1 MITIKKGPRQPV
13 VFETTENIQFNACDW
28 FETDYTHDPTDDDRK
43 KQYYDRIHNKEY
55 NVFAFGVRVCPEN
68 PTVGQSVCVRVRNY
82 FPYFYVLIPKEFT
95 EDQVRDMQ
103 YAFSGYNTEDV
114 ETNQPSDEQ
123 KFFSPFMK
131 SGINQSRV
139 EVVEREIFWKFM
151 NNAKFRFLKL
161 VFKSRAAMMF
171 YYRYLHA
178 PVDLRIRGI
187 QEFKFNMF
195 EADLEPC
202 LRFFHDAEIKPS
214 GWIQLQPGTYRK
226 AISQSKCQINI
237 ETSFENF
244 RPIAI
249 DSIAPF
255 RVASF
260 DIEADSSH
268 GDFPVPRK
276 DCKKLANQLAISWLR
291 DSFTIEKE
299 PPGSAKRGQATLRQA
314 QGYRFFGNRIK
325 QALGLI
331 QSVDDDI
338 DRIWLK
344 TAHTDLYLA
353 TMEAKCQGSQFTT
366 LCQDIYEIC
375 RRPLRKIKADTTMKA
390 AAKRVDDKETELIE
404 QRGFIEF
411 PEYIQICQ
419 QVGKSF
425 KLPNPEDLV
434 DKMITKETLVR
445 FINQKLNAYLG
456 RALGDPVIQ
465 IGTVFWE
472 YGDAD
477 VFHNN
482 IITLKNATGFN
493 VGDRPCEVVSFD
505 YERAADSENAEARL
519 LLEWTNLIERYDPDI
534 IIGYNIHG
542 FDMTYMYDRALEV
555 IARWSRGGVP
565 NREDIRELE
574 KHDKFMRFLTLGRLA
589 PDMIARCDNARGG
602 LTNKKLSSSALGDN
616 FLFYFNTPGRVQIDL
631 LKVCQSSLA
640 KLPSYKLDDVASF
653 FISGDIKAFKSCDL
667 DDKITS
673 GDKSLEQA
681 HKMKVTNL
689 KEIDIGNFV
698 VINMAT
704 TGQQLYDGDKIRVL
718 DVDRD
723 AETLTLE
730 RPVPTNSLKNLPQW
744 GLAKDDVSAK
754 DIFRLQKG
762 SDDDRMTIAKYCIQ
776 DCALLI
782 RLLKKLEVIT
792 NNVGMSNVCLIPFS
806 YIFLRGQGIKIFS
819 LVVKE
824 CSLAGYVLPTLEKV
838 QTDEEE
844 LAENARPSPNSV
856 GGGRGGYDDGDDT
869 SSSGRGDGSEP
880 QLGSEEDGDGDVFK
894 LKSDFNVIKI
904 TDDGYEGAIVLPPK
918 PGIYT
923 EPITV
928 LDFASLYPSEM
939 IASDLS
945 HDRFVED
952 ACWLGDDGRQRLE
965 ELGYEVLDRSYDNLV
980 WVDPRNKGKGKR
992 PEGKTHVRFVHPKT
1006 GEKGLIPKIEMK
1018 LLAARK
1024 AAKKLMEAEEN
1035 PFKKSLYEGLQ
1046 LAYKLVANS
1055 LYGQIGAQTSKIY
1068 KKEIAASTTAGGRAN
1083 ILRGRDFCLKNN
1095 PGCEV
1100 VYGDSIPGTEPVLI
1114 RVSNYYLGSQNPT
1127 TNSTINQVVYYEP
1140 IEKIAYEFFGCLD
1153 YEACGKEHYVPT
1165 QQGANTRIIEVYS
1178 DLGWTPIIYLMRHR
1192 TNKRLLRVK
1201 IRNGSQ
1207 VITTAD
1213 HSLILADSREIRP
1226 TELRVGDRLLTH
1238 DLFNT
1243 TANYEQF
1250 KAQLGHFNPQM
1261 RQHTQVEQTN
1271 ECGGELCNEWDDEVI
1286 AIDDLGETLDYVY
1299 DLETANHHFAAGL
1312 GNIVVHNTDSLFMKL
1327 NLAYEDGTYP
1337 ETDEEQIARSIEI
1350 GKWLQQKMK
1359 DEKVFKKP
1367 HDLEYEKVFKPLI
1380 LASKKRYIGIKYE
1393 EDPKKGKKTSM
1404 GVVTKRRDNA
1414 PILKHTFNGVVD
1426 ILTQEGD
1433 IGKAVQF
1440 VQDVCRDMIDG
1451 RFDLN
1456 MFVISKTLREYY
1468 KDPESIAHKVLAMRM
1483 ADRDPGNKPASNERI
1498 PYVYIKID
1506 EKPGVEY
1513 LQGDRIEH
1521 INYVRENKCK
1531 VDFETYITNQIMK
1544 PVSQILELDIENIPG
1559 YPHIHNPAYFL
1570 DQENHYYNKF
1580 EGDLKKTAK
1589 KVSALRQEL
1598 VQKMVFQPLIDY
1610 CRQKQSGLRTLESW
1624 LAANTTPTSN
1634 PMSATNGS
1642 NSNKQVITNPS
1653 ATKDEK
1659 QRGKNQAIATV
1670 KKYKQNSLEKFLAG
1684 ATTTN

>member
-1 MITIKKGPRQPV
+1 MIAKGPRKPV

-43 KQYYDRIHNKEY
+43 KQYYDRTHNKEY
-55 NVFAFGVRVCPEN
+55 NVFSFGVRVSPEN
-68 PTVGQSVCVRVRNY
+68 PAAGQSICVRVRNY

-95 EDQVRDMQ
+95 DDQVRDMLF
-103 YAFSGYNTEDV
+103 AFNAYNTEDV

-161 VFKSRAAMMF
+161 VFRSRAALMF
-171 YYRYLHA
+171 YYRYLLN
-178 PVDLRIRGI
+178 PVDLRIKGVR
-187 QEFKFNMF
+187 EFKFNIF

-214 GWIQLQPGTYRK
+214 GWIQILPGTYRK
-226 AISQSKCQINI
+226 ALAQSKCQINI

-276 DCKKLANQLAISWLR
+276 DCKKLANQLAICWLR

-299 PPGSAKRGQATLRQA
+299 PTGSAKRGQATLRQA
-314 QGYRFFGNRIK
+314 QGPKFFATRIK

-331 QSVDDDI
+331 QAVDDDI

-344 TAHTDLYLA
+344 TAHTDYYLA
-353 TMEAKCQGSQFTT
+353 TMEAKCSNSQFTT
-366 LCQDIYEIC
+366 LCKDIYEIC
-375 RRPLRKIKADTTMKA
+375 HRPLKKVKADTTMKA
-390 AAKRVDDKETELIE
+390 AANRVDDKEADLIE

-411 PEYIQICQ
+411 PEYLQICLH
-419 QVGKSF
+419 VGKSF

-445 FINQKLNAYLG
+445 FINQKLNAYIG

-472 YGDAD
+472 YGDPD

-482 IITLKNATGFN
+482 IITLKNASGFD
-493 VGDRPCEVVSFD
+493 VGDQPCEVVSFD
-505 YERAADSENAEARL
+505 YERAADSENAEAKL
-519 LLEWTNLIERYDPDI
+519 LLEWTALIERYDPDI

-574 KHDKFMRFLTLGRLA
+574 KHEKFMRFLTLGRLA

-667 DDKITS
+667 DQPTS
-673 GDKSLEQA
+673 DGTMQLA

-689 KEIDIGNFV
+689 KEIDVGNYV

-718 DVDRD
+718 DVDREAD
-723 AETLTLE
+723 ILTLE

-754 DIFRLQKG
+754 DIFRMQKG
-762 SDDDRMTIAKYCIQ
+762 DDDDRMTIAKYCIQ

-824 CSLAGYVLPTLEKV
+824 CSIAGYVLPTLEKV

-844 LAENARPSPNSV
+844 LAENARPSPNSGM
-856 GGGRGGYDDGDDT
+856 GGSRGGDDDMDAV
-869 SSSGRGDGSEP
+869 SGGHGEGSGP
-880 QLGSEEDGDGDVFK
+880 QLGSGDDGDGDVFK

-1100 VYGDSIPGTEPVLI
+1100 VYGD
-1114 RVSNYYLGSQNPT
+1114 
-1127 TNSTINQVVYYEP
+1127 
-1140 IEKIAYEFFGCLD
+1140 
-1153 YEACGKEHYVPT
+1153 
-1165 QQGANTRIIEVYS
+1165 
-1178 DLGWTPIIYLMRHR
+1178 
-1192 TNKRLLRVK
+1192 
-1201 IRNGSQ
+1201 
-1207 VITTAD
+1207 
-1213 HSLILADSREIRP
+1213 
-1226 TELRVGDRLLTH
+1226 
-1238 DLFNT
+1238 
-1243 TANYEQF
+1243 
-1250 KAQLGHFNPQM
+1250 
-1261 RQHTQVEQTN
+1261 
-1271 ECGGELCNEWDDEVI
+1271 
-1286 AIDDLGETLDYVY
+1286 
-1299 DLETANHHFAAGL
+1299 
-1312 GNIVVHNTDSLFMKL
+1312 TDSLFMKL
-1327 NLAYEDGTYP
+1327 NLAYEDGSYP

-1350 GKWLQQKMK
+1350 GKRLQQQMK

-1433 IGKAVQF
+1433 IGKAVRF
-1440 VQDVCRDMIDG
+1440 VQEVCREMIDG
-1451 RFDLN
+1451 KFDLN

-1521 INYVRENKCK
+1521 INYVREQKCR

-1570 DQENHYYNKF
+1570 NQENHYYNKF
-1580 EGDLKKTAK
+1580 DGDLKKTAK

-1610 CRQKQSGLRTLESW
+1610 CRQKQSGMRTLESW
-1624 LAANTTPTSN
+1624 LAANTSPINTSSAASSAASNTTNTNTSN
-1634 PMSATNGS
+1634 TDLWNTNNIVNTGPS
-1642 NSNKQVITNPS
+1642 TNPS
-1653 ATKDEK
+1653 TTKDEK
-1659 QRGKNQAIATV
+1659 QRSKNQVGATV
-1670 KKYKQNSLEKFLAG
+1670 KKYKQNTLEKFLAG
-1684 ATTTN
+1684 AN

>member
-1 MITIKKGPRQPV
+1 V
-13 VFETTENIQFNACDW
+13 E
-28 FETDYTHDPTDDDRK
+28 
-43 KQYYDRIHNKEY
+43 
-55 NVFAFGVRVCPEN
+55 
-68 PTVGQSVCVRVRNY
+68 GQSGSKTTVEGQSICVRVRNY
-82 FPYFYVLIPKEFT
+82 FPYFYVLIPNEFT
-95 EDQVRDMQ
+95 EDQIRDMLF
-103 YAFSGYNTEDV
+103 AFNAYNTEDV
-114 ETNQPSDEQ
+114 EGNQPTDEQ

-161 VFKSRAAMMF
+161 VFRSRAAMMF
-171 YYRYLHA
+171 YYRYLLN
-178 PVDLRIRGI
+178 PVDLRIKGI
-187 QEFKFNMF
+187 REFKYNMF

-226 AISQSKCQINI
+226 ATAQSKCQINI

-276 DCKKLANQLAISWLR
+276 DCKKLANQLAICWLR
-291 DSFTIEKE
+291 DTFTIEKE
-299 PPGSAKRGQATLRQA
+299 PIGSAKRGQATLRLAQA
-314 QGYRFFGNRIK
+314 AKFFATRIK

-331 QSVDDDI
+331 QQVDDDI

-344 TAHTDLYLA
+344 TAHTNYYLA
-353 TMEAKCQGSQFTT
+353 TMEAKCNSSQFTT

-375 RRPLRKIKADTTMKA
+375 RRPLKKVKADTTMKA
-390 AAKRVDDKETELIE
+390 AAKRVDDKEADLIE

-411 PEYIQICQ
+411 HEYLQICL

-482 IITLKNATGFN
+482 IITLKNATEFN
-493 VGDRPCEVVSFD
+493 VGDRPCEVISFD
-505 YERAADSENAEARL
+505 YDREADSENAEAKL
-519 LLEWTNLIERYDPDI
+519 LLEWTALIEKYDPDI

-555 IARWSRGGVP
+555 IARWARGGIP

-574 KHDKFMRFLTLGRLA
+574 KHEKFMRFLTLGRLA

-631 LKVCQSSLA
+631 LKVSQSSLA

-653 FISGDIKAFKSCDL
+653 FISGDIKAFKSCERDSPSTEGNTT
-667 DDKITS
+667 IQQ
-673 GDKSLEQA
+673 QA
-681 HKMKVTNL
+681 YKMKVTNL
-689 KEIDIGNFV
+689 KEIDVGNYV

-718 DVDRD
+718 EVDRD

-762 SDDDRMTIAKYCIQ
+762 GDDDRMTIAKYCIQ

-844 LAENARPSPNSV
+844 LAENARPSPNSGMV
-856 GGGRGGYDDGDDT
+856 GSHGGDDDD
-869 SSSGRGDGSEP
+869 SHEPSAP
-880 QLGSEEDGDGDVFK
+880 QLGSGDDGDGDVFK

-952 ACWLGDDGRQRLE
+952 MCWLGDDGRQRLE

-1100 VYGDSIPGTEPVLI
+1100 VYGDSIPGTEKVLI
-1114 RVSNYYLGSQNPT
+1114 RVTNHRLGHPTANP
-1127 TNSTINQVVYYEP
+1127 STIAQFLGTDNPPTYQAIYFEP

-1153 YEACGKEHYVPT
+1153 YEACGKEHYVPA
-1165 QQGANTRIIEVYS
+1165 QHGANTRTIEVYS

-1192 TNKRLLRVK
+1192 TNKHLLRVK

-1213 HSLILADSREIRP
+1213 HSLILADGREIRP
-1226 TELRVGDRLLTH
+1226 TEIRLGDRLLTH
-1238 DLFNT
+1238 DLFAT
-1243 TANYEQF
+1243 PANYNQF
-1250 KAQLGHFNPQM
+1250 KAQLGQFNPQTSTTSLTTL
-1261 RQHTQVEQTN
+1261 TQQEPEN
-1271 ECGGELCNEWDDEVI
+1271 GLGDEVI
-1286 AIDDLGETLDYVY
+1286 TIDDLGETLDYVY

-1327 NLAYEDGTYP
+1327 NLVYEDGRYP
-1337 ETDEEQIARSIEI
+1337 QTDEEKIARSIEI
-1350 GKWLQQKMK
+1350 GKRLQQQMK

-1426 ILTQEGD
+1426 ILTQEGN

-1440 VQDVCRDMIDG
+1440 VKEVCQDMIDG

-1521 INYVRENKCK
+1521 INYVREQKCK

-1570 DQENHYYNKF
+1570 NQENHYYNKF

-1610 CRQKQSGLRTLESW
+1610 CRQKQSGMRTLENW
-1624 LAANTTPTSN
+1624 LAANITSN
-1634 PMSATNGS
+1634 TATTDIQYQNLGI
-1642 NSNKQVITNPS
+1642 KETTGNPS
-1653 ATKDEK
+1653 ITKDDK
-1659 QRGKNQAIATV
+1659 SQGKVNNVNVDATV
-1670 KKYKQNSLEKFLAG
+1670 KKYKQNSLEKFLVSAI
-1684 ATTTN
+1684 NN

>member
-1 MITIKKGPRQPV
+1 MTSLAQKGPRQPV
-13 VFETTENIQFNACDW
+13 VFETTENIQFNSCDW
-28 FETDYTHDPTDDDRK
+28 FETDYSHDPLDDDRK
-43 KQYYDRIHNKEY
+43 KQYYDRAHNKEY
-55 NVFAFGVRVCPEN
+55 TVFAFGVRVSPEN
-68 PTVGQSVCVRVRNY
+68 PAVGQSICVRVRNY

-95 EDQVRDMQ
+95 EDQVRDML
-103 YAFSGYNTEDV
+103 YAFNAYNTEDV

-139 EVVEREIFWKFM
+139 EIVEREIFWKFM

-171 YYRYLHA
+171 YYRYLLN

-187 QEFKFNMF
+187 REFKFNMF

-214 GWIQLQPGTYRK
+214 GWIECRPGTYRK
-226 AISQSKCQINI
+226 AVAQSKCQINI

-244 RPIAI
+244 RPVAI

-276 DCKKLANQLAISWLR
+276 DCKKLANQLAICWLR

-314 QGYRFFGNRIK
+314 QGPKFFATRIK

-331 QSVDDDI
+331 QSVDDEV

-344 TAHTDLYLA
+344 SAHTDLYLS
-353 TMEAKCQGSQFTT
+353 TMEAKCSSSQFAT

-375 RRPLRKIKADTTMKA
+375 RRPLKKVKADTTMKA
-390 AAKRVDDKETELIE
+390 AAKRVDDKESELIDR
-404 QRGFIEF
+404 QGFIEF
-411 PEYIQICQ
+411 ADYIKICQ
-419 QVGKSF
+419 QVGRSF
-425 KLPNPEDLV
+425 KLDNPEDLV

-445 FINQKLNAYLG
+445 FINQKLNTYLG

-472 YGDAD
+472 YGDPD

-482 IITLKNATGFN
+482 IITLKKASPFD

-505 YERAADSENAEARL
+505 YERAADSENAEAQL
-519 LLEWTNLIERYDPDI
+519 LLEWTALIERYDPDI

-574 KHDKFMRFLTLGRLA
+574 KHEKFMRFLSLGRLA
-589 PDMIARCDNARGG
+589 PDMIARCDNAKGG

-653 FISGDIKAFKSCDL
+653 FISGDIKAFKQSDR
-667 DDKITS
+667 DQTTP
-673 GDKSLEQA
+673 GATATEA

-689 KEIDIGNFV
+689 KEIDVGNYV

-704 TGQQLYDGDKIRVL
+704 TGQQLYDGEKIRVL
-718 DVDRD
+718 DVDRE
-723 AETLTLE
+723 AETLVLE

-762 SDDDRMTIAKYCIQ
+762 SDDDRMTVARYCIQ

-838 QTDEEE
+838 ETDETDLGEG
-844 LAENARPSPNSV
+844 ARPNPNSSAA
-856 GGGRGGYDDGDDT
+856 GGRADDGD
-869 SSSGRGDGSEP
+869 SPESDGTREGGGAP
-880 QLGSEEDGDGDVFK
+880 LGSGQDDDGDVFK

-904 TDDGYEGAIVLPPK
+904 TDEGYEGAIVLPPK

-952 ACWLGDDGRQRLE
+952 ECWLGDAGKQRLE

-992 PEGKTHVRFVHPKT
+992 PEGKTHVRFVHPKS

-1100 VYGDSIPGTEPVLI
+1100 VYGDSIPGTELVLI
-1114 RVSNYYLGSQNPT
+1114 RTTTKDKLGQQT
-1127 TNSTINQVVYYEP
+1127 TQRIYYEP
-1140 IEKIAYEFFGCLD
+1140 IEKVAYEFFGCLD

-1165 QQGANTRIIEVYS
+1165 PNANLAGIEVYS
-1178 DLGWTPIIYLMRHR
+1178 DKGWTPVIYLMRHR
-1192 TNKRLLRVK
+1192 TNKHLLR
-1201 IRNGSQ
+1201 ITLRNGSC
-1207 VITTAD
+1207 VSTTTD
-1213 HSLILADSREIRP
+1213 HSLILETGEEIRP
-1226 TELRVGDRLLTH
+1226 TELKIGDRLLTH
-1238 DLFNT
+1238 NLWTSSSELPNDVIERLQNSSS
-1243 TANYEQF
+1243 AEYI
-1250 KAQLGHFNPQM
+1250 
-1261 RQHTQVEQTN
+1261 TQAGLLAH
-1271 ECGGELCNEWDDEVI
+1271 GGNQVI
-1286 AIDDLGETLDYVY
+1286 SIEDLGETLDYVY

-1327 NLAYEDGTYP
+1327 NLAYEDGSYP
-1337 ETDEEQIARSIEI
+1337 QTDEEQIARSIEI

-1433 IGKAVQF
+1433 IGKAVRF
-1440 VQDVCRDMIDG
+1440 VQDVCREMIDG
-1451 RFDLN
+1451 KFDLN

-1521 INYVRENKCK
+1521 INYVREQHLK

-1559 YPHIHNPAYFL
+1559 YPHRNNPAYFL
-1570 DQENHYYNKF
+1570 NQENHYYNKF

-1589 KVSALRQEL
+1589 KVSGLRQEL

-1610 CRQKQSGLRTLESW
+1610 CRQKASGVRTLESW
-1624 LAANTTPTSN
+1624 LAANST
-1634 PMSATNGS
+1634 SATLPVVAAAAS
-1642 NSNKQVITNPS
+1642 SSSDQPKP
-1653 ATKDEK
+1653 EK
-1659 QRGKNQAIATV
+1659 KSQREKPKIEASV
-1670 KKYKQNSLEKFLAG
+1670 RKYKANTLDAFLKSA
-1684 ATTTN
+1684 

>member
-1 MITIKKGPRQPV
+1 MTLKGPRLPV
-13 VFETTENIQFNACDW
+13 AFETTENIQFNSCDW
-28 FETDYTHDPTDDDRK
+28 FETDYSHDFMDDDRK
-43 KQYYDRIHNKEY
+43 KQYYDRQHNKEY
-55 NVFAFGVRVCPEN
+55 TVFSFGVRIDPANQAAGQSVCEN
-68 PTVGQSVCVRVRNY
+68 TVRGQSVCVRVRNY
-82 FPYFYVLIPKEFT
+82 FPYFYVLIPKEFD
-95 EDQVRDMQ
+95 EGQVRDML
-103 YAFSGYNTEDV
+103 YAFSAYNTEDV

-123 KFFSPFMK
+123 KFYSPYMK

-161 VFKSRAAMMF
+161 VFRSRAAMMF
-171 YYRYLHA
+171 YYRYLLS
-178 PVDLRIRGI
+178 PVDLRVKGTG
-187 QEFKFNMF
+187 EFKYNMF

-214 GWIQLQPGTYRK
+214 GWVELKPGTYRK
-226 AISQSKCQINI
+226 AVGQSKCQINI

-244 RPIAI
+244 RPVAI

-276 DCKKLANQLAISWLR
+276 DCKKLSNQLAICWLR
-291 DSFTIEKE
+291 DSFIIEKE
-299 PPGSAKRGQATLRQA
+299 PVGSAKRGQATLRQA
-314 QGYRFFGNRIK
+314 QGAKFFELRIK
-325 QALGLI
+325 QALGII
-331 QSVDDDI
+331 QTVDDEI
-338 DRIWLK
+338 DKIYLK
-344 TAHTDLYLA
+344 TAHTELYLSS
-353 TMEAKCQGSQFTT
+353 MEAKCNNANFKT
-366 LCQDIYEIC
+366 LCQDIHEIC
-375 RRPLRKIKADTTMKA
+375 RRPLRKVKADTRMKA
-390 AAKRVDDKETELIE
+390 AAKQVENKESEYID
-404 QRGFIEF
+404 RAGFIEF
-411 PEYIQICQ
+411 PAYIQICL

-425 KLPNPEDLV
+425 KLDNPEDLV
-434 DKMITKETLVR
+434 DKMYTKETIVR

-472 YGDAD
+472 YGDQD
-477 VFHNN
+477 IFHNN
-482 IITLKNATGFN
+482 IITLKNASPFD
-493 VGDRPCEVVSFD
+493 VGDRACEVISFD
-505 YERAADSENAEARL
+505 YHRQAESENAEALL
-519 LLEWTNLIERYDPDI
+519 LLEWTKLIERYDPDI

-555 IARWSRGGVP
+555 IAKWSRGGVP
-565 NREDIRELE
+565 TREDIRDLE
-574 KHDKFMRFLTLGRLA
+574 KHEKFMRFLALGRLA
-589 PDMIARCDNARGG
+589 PDTVARCDNAKGG

-653 FISGDIKAFKSCDL
+653 FISGDIKAFKSCERDG
-667 DDKITS
+667 KAGAS
-673 GDKSLEQA
+673 AEQA

-689 KEIDIGNFV
+689 KEIDIGNYV

-723 AETLTLE
+723 AETITLE

-754 DIFRLQKG
+754 DIFRMQKG
-762 SDDDRMTIAKYCIQ
+762 TDDDRMTIAKYCIQ

-838 QTDEEE
+838 ETDEEDLGE
-844 LAENARPSPNSV
+844 HARPNPNT
-856 GGGRGGYDDGDDT
+856 GAGGRGGDEDGDDT
-869 SSSGRGDGSEP
+869 GSSGREGGGGAPIGSGDDDE
-880 QLGSEEDGDGDVFK
+880 GDVFK

-904 TDDGYEGAIVLPPK
+904 TDEGYEGAIVLPPK

-923 EPITV
+923 DPITV

-945 HDRFVED
+945 HDRFIED
-952 ACWLGDDGRQRLE
+952 ACWLGDDGKRRLE

-992 PEGKTHVRFVHPKT
+992 PEGKTHVRFVHPKS

-1100 VYGDSIPGTEPVLI
+1100 VYGD
-1114 RVSNYYLGSQNPT
+1114 
-1127 TNSTINQVVYYEP
+1127 
-1140 IEKIAYEFFGCLD
+1140 
-1153 YEACGKEHYVPT
+1153 
-1165 QQGANTRIIEVYS
+1165 
-1178 DLGWTPIIYLMRHR
+1178 
-1192 TNKRLLRVK
+1192 
-1201 IRNGSQ
+1201 
-1207 VITTAD
+1207 
-1213 HSLILADSREIRP
+1213 
-1226 TELRVGDRLLTH
+1226 
-1238 DLFNT
+1238 
-1243 TANYEQF
+1243 
-1250 KAQLGHFNPQM
+1250 
-1261 RQHTQVEQTN
+1261 
-1271 ECGGELCNEWDDEVI
+1271 
-1286 AIDDLGETLDYVY
+1286 
-1299 DLETANHHFAAGL
+1299 
-1312 GNIVVHNTDSLFMKL
+1312 TDSLFMKL

-1433 IGKAVQF
+1433 TAKAVRF
-1440 VQDVCRDMIDG
+1440 VQETGRDMIDG
-1451 RFDLN
+1451 KFDLN

-1521 INYVRENKCK
+1521 INYVREHRCK
-1531 VDFETYITNQIMK
+1531 VDFEVILRNQIMK
-1544 PVSQILELDIENIPG
+1544 PVGQILELDLENIPG
-1559 YPHIHNPAYFL
+1559 YPYKNDPAHYINL
-1570 DQENHYYNKF
+1570 ENHYYNKF

-1598 VQKMVFQPLIDY
+1598 VHKLVFLPLIDY
-1610 CRQKQSGLRTLESW
+1610 CQQKHSGVRSLESW
-1624 LAANTTPTSN
+1624 LSTVPFSEKAVPRDW
-1634 PMSATNGS
+1634 ATN
-1642 NSNKQVITNPS
+1642 NSPVSTVPFSEKAVPRDWTIISSPVSTVPCPGVSVVTGTDKS
-1653 ATKDEK
+1653 AAESIDNTPVPKK
-1659 QRGKNQAIATV
+1659 SQRGKAPVEASV
-1670 KKYKQNSLEKFLAG
+1670 KKYRQNTLDSFLV
-1684 ATTTN
+1684 

>member
-1 MITIKKGPRQPV
+1 MTLKGPRLPV
-13 VFETTENIQFNACDW
+13 AFETTENIQFNSCDW
-28 FETDYTHDPTDDDRK
+28 FETDYSHDCMDDDRK
-43 KQYYDRIHNKEY
+43 KQYYDRQHNKEY
-55 NVFAFGVRVCPEN
+55 TVFSFGVRIDPEN
-68 PTVGQSVCVRVRNY
+68 KVAGQSVCENTVRGQSVCVRVRNY
-82 FPYFYVLIPKEFT
+82 FPYFYVLIPKEFD
-95 EDQVRDMQ
+95 EGQVRDML
-103 YAFSGYNTEDV
+103 YAFSAYNTEDV

-123 KFFSPFMK
+123 KFYSPYMK

-161 VFKSRAAMMF
+161 VFRSRAAMMF
-171 YYRYLHA
+171 YYRYLLS
-178 PVDLRIRGI
+178 PVDLRVKGI
-187 QEFKFNMF
+187 GEFKYNMF

-214 GWIQLQPGTYRK
+214 GWVELKPGTYRK
-226 AISQSKCQINI
+226 AVGQSKCQINI

-244 RPIAI
+244 RPVAI

-276 DCKKLANQLAISWLR
+276 DCKKLSNQLAICWLR
-291 DSFTIEKE
+291 DSFIIEKE
-299 PPGSAKRGQATLRQA
+299 PVGSAKRGQATLRQA
-314 QGYRFFGNRIK
+314 QGAKFFELRIK
-325 QALGLI
+325 QALGII
-331 QSVDDDI
+331 QTVDDEI
-338 DRIWLK
+338 DKIYLK
-344 TAHTDLYLA
+344 TTHTELYLSS
-353 TMEAKCQGSQFTT
+353 MEAKCNNANFKT
-366 LCQDIYEIC
+366 LCKDIHEIC
-375 RRPLRKIKADTTMKA
+375 SRPLKKVKADTRMKA
-390 AAKRVDDKETELIE
+390 AAKQVENKESEYID
-404 QRGFIEF
+404 RAGFIEF
-411 PEYIQICQ
+411 PAYIQICL

-425 KLPNPEDLV
+425 KLDNPEDLV
-434 DKMITKETLVR
+434 DKMYTKETIVR

-472 YGDAD
+472 YGDQD

-482 IITLKNATGFN
+482 IITLKNASPFD
-493 VGDRPCEVVSFD
+493 VGDRACEVISFD
-505 YERAADSENAEARL
+505 YHRQAESENAEALL
-519 LLEWTNLIERYDPDI
+519 LLEWTKLIERYDPDI

-555 IARWSRGGVP
+555 IAKWSRGGVP
-565 NREDIRELE
+565 TREDIRDLE
-574 KHDKFMRFLTLGRLA
+574 KHEKFMRFLALGRLA
-589 PDMIARCDNARGG
+589 PDTVARCDNAKGG

-667 DDKITS
+667 DY
-673 GDKSLEQA
+673 KSAPGASPTDA

-689 KEIDIGNFV
+689 KEIDIGNYV

-718 DVDRD
+718 DVDRES
-723 AETLTLE
+723 ETITLE

-754 DIFRLQKG
+754 DIFRMQKG
-762 SDDDRMTIAKYCIQ
+762 TDDDRMTIAKYCIQ

-838 QTDEEE
+838 ETDEEDLGE
-844 LAENARPSPNSV
+844 HARPNPNSSV
-856 GGGRGGYDDGDDT
+856 IGGRSDDGDSPARDDGYSPARDDDSHET
-869 SSSGRGDGSEP
+869 DGSREGGGGP
-880 QLGSEEDGDGDVFK
+880 QLGSGQDDDGDVFK

-904 TDDGYEGAIVLPPK
+904 TDEGYEGAIVLPPK

-923 EPITV
+923 DPITV

-945 HDRFVED
+945 HDRFIED
-952 ACWLGDDGRQRLE
+952 ACWLGDDGKRRLE

-992 PEGKTHVRFVHPKT
+992 PEGKTHVRFVHPKS

-1100 VYGDSIPGTEPVLI
+1100 VYGDSIPGDELVII
-1114 RVSNYYLGSQNPT
+1114 RVTT
-1127 TNSTINQVVYYEP
+1127 TNSDGLGHQTIYYEP
-1140 IEKIAYEFFGCLD
+1140 IERIAYEFFGCLD
-1153 YEACGKEHYVPT
+1153 YEACGKEHYIPSPT
-1165 QQGANTRIIEVYS
+1165 LTNIKGIEVYS
-1178 DLGWTPIIYLMRHR
+1178 DLGWTPVVYLMRHR
-1192 TNKRLLRVK
+1192 TNKRLLSVHTK
-1201 IRNGSQ
+1201 NGSR
-1207 VITTAD
+1207 ITVTAD
-1213 HSLILADSREIRP
+1213 HSLILADGREIRP
-1226 TELRVGDRLLTH
+1226 TDIRIGDRLLTH
-1238 DLFNT
+1238 DFFSVNGTRAIHL
-1243 TANYEQF
+1243 ERIPV
-1250 KAQLGHFNPQM
+1250 FNPDM
-1261 RQHTQVEQTN
+1261 KDSD
-1271 ECGGELCNEWDDEVI
+1271 GGNEVI
-1286 AIDDLGETLDYVY
+1286 AIQDFGETLDYVY

-1350 GKWLQQKMK
+1350 GKRLQQQMK

-1433 IGKAVQF
+1433 TAKAVRF
-1440 VQDVCRDMIDG
+1440 VQETGRDMIDG
-1451 RFDLN
+1451 KFDLN

-1521 INYVRENKCK
+1521 INYVREHRCK
-1531 VDFETYITNQIMK
+1531 VDFEVILRNQIMK
-1544 PVSQILELDIENIPG
+1544 PVSQILELDLENIPG
-1559 YPHIHNPAYFL
+1559 YPYKNDPAHYINL
-1570 DQENHYYNKF
+1570 ENHYYNKF

-1598 VQKMVFQPLIDY
+1598 VHKLVFQPLIDY
-1610 CRQKQSGLRTLESW
+1610 CQQKHNGVRSLESW
-1624 LAANTTPTSN
+1624 L
-1634 PMSATNGS
+1634 SAIPEIS
-1642 NSNKQVITNPS
+1642 MAPNKSKPE
-1653 ATKDEK
+1653 DENVPK
-1659 QRGKNQAIATV
+1659 KSQRGKTQVEASV
-1670 KKYKQNSLEKFLAG
+1670 KKYRQNTLTNFLV
-1684 ATTTN
+1684 

>member
-1 MITIKKGPRQPV
+1 MTTPPTEIIKGPRQPV
-13 VFETTENIQFNACDW
+13 VFETTENIQFNSCDW
-28 FETDYTHDPTDDDRK
+28 FETDYTHDTIDDDRK
-43 KQYYDRIHNKEY
+43 KQYYDRAHAKEY
-55 NVFAFGVRVCPEN
+55 TVFSFGVRVSPDN
-68 PTVGQSVCVRVRNY
+68 PGVGQSICVRVRNY
-82 FPYFYVLIPKEFT
+82 FPYFYILIPKEFN
-95 EDQVRDMQ
+95 EDQVRDMLF
-103 YAFSGYNTEDV
+103 AFNAYNTEDV
-114 ETNQPSDEQ
+114 ETNQPTDEQ

-171 YYRYLHA
+171 YYRYLLN
-178 PVDLRIRGI
+178 PVDLRIKGI
-187 QEFKFNMF
+187 REFKFNMF

-214 GWIQLQPGTYRK
+214 GWIQLLPGTYRK
-226 AISQSKCQINI
+226 AVGQSKCQINI

-244 RPIAI
+244 RPVAI

-276 DCKKLANQLAISWLR
+276 DCKKLANQLAICWLR
-291 DSFTIEKE
+291 DSFIIEKE
-299 PPGSAKRGQATLRQA
+299 APGTAKRGQATIRHA
-314 QGYRFFGNRIK
+314 QGAKFFAARIK
-325 QALGLI
+325 QALGI
-331 QSVDDDI
+331 TQAVDDEI

-353 TMEAKCQGSQFTT
+353 TMDAKCNTSQFSA

-375 RRPLRKIKADTTMKA
+375 RQPIKKVKADTTMKA
-390 AAKRVDDKETELIE
+390 AAKRVDDKEAEYIDR
-404 QRGFIEF
+404 QGFIEF
-411 PEYIQICQ
+411 PTYIQICL

-425 KLPNPEDLV
+425 KLDNPEDLV

-445 FINQKLNAYLG
+445 FINQKLNTYLG

-482 IITLKNATGFN
+482 IITLKNANGFD

-519 LLEWTNLIERYDPDI
+519 LLEWTALIERYDPDI

-565 NREDIRELE
+565 NREEIRELE
-574 KHDKFMRFLTLGRLA
+574 KHQKFMQFLTLGRLA
-589 PDMIARCDNARGG
+589 PDMIARCDNAKGG

-653 FISGDIKAFKSCDL
+653 FISGDIKAFKPCDL
-667 DDKITS
+667 DCKQTNS
-673 GDKSLEQA
+673 AAEA

-689 KEIDIGNFV
+689 KEIDVGNYV

-704 TGQQLYDGDKIRVL
+704 TGQQLYDGDKIRVI

-754 DIFRLQKG
+754 DIFRMQK
-762 SDDDRMTIAKYCIQ
+762 STDDDRMTIAKYCIQ

-838 QTDEEE
+838 ETDEEDV
-844 LAENARPSPNSV
+844 AANARPSPNSAA
-856 GGGRGGYDDGDDT
+856 GGRSGDDDGDDT
-869 SSSGRGDGSEP
+869 GSGGRVEGGGP
-880 QLGSEEDGDGDVFK
+880 QLGSGDDDEGDVFK

-904 TDDGYEGAIVLPPK
+904 TDEGYEGAIVLPPK

-952 ACWLGDDGRQRLE
+952 ACWLGDDGKQRLE

-1100 VYGDSIPGTEPVLI
+1100 VYGDSIPGDELVLI
-1114 RVSNYYLGSQNPT
+1114 RVKDKLGQQT
-1127 TNSTINQVVYYEP
+1127 VYYEQ
-1140 IEKIAYEFFGCLD
+1140 IDRVAYEFFGCLD
-1153 YEACGKEHYVPT
+1153 YEACGKEHYVPSPNGNFSDI
-1165 QQGANTRIIEVYS
+1165 QVYS
-1178 DLGWTPIIYLMRHR
+1178 DLGWTPIVYLMRHM
-1192 TNKRLLRVK
+1192 TNKRLLRVQ

-1207 VITTAD
+1207 ITATAD
-1213 HSLILADSREIRP
+1213 HSLILADGREIRP
-1226 TELRVGDRLLTH
+1226 TELKIGDRLLTH
-1238 DLFNT
+1238 DFFNDV
-1243 TANYEQF
+1243 A
-1250 KAQLGHFNPQM
+1250 AQ
-1261 RQHTQVEQTN
+1261 
-1271 ECGGELCNEWDDEVI
+1271 ECHRGKLSGFVINNQASDGDNEVI
-1286 AIDDLGETLDYVY
+1286 EIHDLGETLDYVY

-1327 NLAYEDGTYP
+1327 NLVYEDGTYP

-1350 GKWLQQKMK
+1350 GKRLQQQMK

-1433 IGKAVQF
+1433 TAKAVRF
-1440 VQDVCRDMIDG
+1440 VQETGRDMIDG
-1451 RFDLN
+1451 KFDLN

-1521 INYVRENKCK
+1521 INYVREHRCK
-1531 VDFETYITNQIMK
+1531 VDFEVILRNQIMK
-1544 PVSQILELDIENIPG
+1544 PVGQILELDLENIPG
-1559 YPHIHNPAYFL
+1559 YPYRNDPAHYINL
-1570 DQENHYYNKF
+1570 ENHYYNKF

-1589 KVSALRQEL
+1589 KVSAIRQEL
-1598 VQKMVFQPLIDY
+1598 VHKLVFQPLIDY
-1610 CRQKQSGLRTLESW
+1610 CCQKASGVRTLESW
-1624 LAANTTPTSN
+1624 LAANSTIGSPSIPSDTNTPN
-1634 PMSATNGS
+1634 PVSVEEKSIASVAPKPKTNQRV
-1642 NSNKQVITNPS
+1642 KPQV
-1653 ATKDEK
+1653 E
-1659 QRGKNQAIATV
+1659 ATV
-1670 KKYKQNSLEKFLAG
+1670 RKYRQKALDGFLASG
-1684 ATTTN
+1684 P

>member
-1 MITIKKGPRQPV
+1 MQKGPRQPV

-28 FETDYTHDPTDDDRK
+28 FETDYSHDPTDDDRK
-43 KQYYDRIHNKEY
+43 KQYYDREHNKEY
-55 NVFAFGVRVCPEN
+55 NVFAFGVRVSPEN
-68 PTVGQSVCVRVRNY
+68 PQEGQSICVRVRNY
-82 FPYFYVLIPKEFT
+82 FPYFYVLIPKEFD
-95 EDQVRDMQ
+95 EGQVRDLQ
-103 YAFSGYNTEDV
+103 YAFNAYNTEDV
-114 ETNQPSDEQ
+114 ETNQPTDEQ

-171 YYRYLHA
+171 YYRYLLN
-178 PVDLRIRGI
+178 PVDLRVKGIR
-187 QEFKFNMF
+187 EYKYNMF

-214 GWIQLQPGTYRK
+214 GWIELKPGTYRK
-226 AISQSKCQINI
+226 AVGQSKCQINI

-244 RPIAI
+244 RPVSI

-276 DCKKLANQLAISWLR
+276 DCKKLANQLAICWLR

-299 PPGSAKRGQATLRQA
+299 PVGSAKRGQATLRQA
-314 QGYRFFGNRIK
+314 QGPKFFAARIK
-325 QALGLI
+325 QALGLT
-331 QSVDDDI
+331 QAVDDEV

-344 TAHTDLYLA
+344 TAHTDFYMSS
-353 TMEAKCQGSQFTT
+353 MEAKCNNANFMT
-366 LCQDIYEIC
+366 LCKELHEIC
-375 RRPLRKIKADTTMKA
+375 ARPIKKVKADTRMKA
-390 AAKRVDDKETELIE
+390 AAKQVDQKEEEYIDR
-404 QRGFIEF
+404 QGFIEF
-411 PEYIQICQ
+411 PTYVEICR

-425 KLPNPEDLV
+425 KLDNPEDLV

-472 YGDAD
+472 YGDSD

-482 IITLKNATGFN
+482 IITLKNASPFD
-493 VGDRPCEVVSFD
+493 VGDRPCEVISFD

-519 LLEWTNLIERYDPDI
+519 LLEWTALIERYDPDI

-565 NREDIRELE
+565 TKEEVRELE
-574 KHDKFMRFLTLGRLA
+574 KHDKFMRFLALGRLA
-589 PDMIARCDNARGG
+589 PDMIARCDNAKGG

-653 FISGDIKAFKSCDL
+653 FISGDIKAFKPCERDDIKSCDL
-667 DDKITS
+667 DEKTDC
-673 GDKSLEQA
+673 GQA

-689 KEIDIGNFV
+689 KEIDVGNYV

-718 DVDRD
+718 EVDRE

-762 SDDDRMTIAKYCIQ
+762 SDDDRMTIARYCIQ

-838 QTDEEE
+838 ETDETDLGEG
-844 LAENARPSPNSV
+844 ARPNPSA
-856 GGGRGGYDDGDDT
+856 GGRGDDDGDGHE
-869 SSSGRGDGSEP
+869 SGNHSEGGGAPIGS
-880 QLGSEEDGDGDVFK
+880 GEDDDGDVFK

-904 TDDGYEGAIVLPPK
+904 TDEGYEGAIVLPPK

-923 EPITV
+923 DPITV

-952 ACWLGDDGRQRLE
+952 ECWLGDAGKQRLE

-980 WVDPRNKGKGKR
+980 WVDPKNKGKGKR

-1100 VYGDSIPGTEPVLI
+1100 VYGDSIPGSELVLI
-1114 RVSNYYLGSQNPT
+1114 RVTTKDKLGQQT
-1127 TNSTINQVVYYEP
+1127 TQQIYYEP

-1153 YEACGKEHYVPT
+1153 YEACGKEHYVPAPSANL
-1165 QQGANTRIIEVYS
+1165 GAIEVYS
-1178 DLGWTPIIYLMRHR
+1178 DKGWTPVIYLMRHK
-1192 TNKRLLRVK
+1192 TNKHLLRVTL
-1201 IRNGSQ
+1201 RNGSC
-1207 VITTAD
+1207 VTTTTD
-1213 HSLILADSREIRP
+1213 HSLILETGAEIRP
-1226 TELRVGDRLLTH
+1226 TELKLGDRLLTH
-1238 DLFNT
+1238 DLWTSCQKLPLKIIERLQTVSNT
-1243 TANYEQF
+1243 GRYITQSG
-1250 KAQLGHFNPQM
+1250 LMNP
-1261 RQHTQVEQTN
+1261 N
-1271 ECGGELCNEWDDEVI
+1271 GCEVI
-1286 AIDDLGETLDYVY
+1286 SIDDLGETIDYVY

-1327 NLAYEDGTYP
+1327 NLAYEDGSYP
-1337 ETDEEQIARSIEI
+1337 QTDEEQIARSIEI

-1433 IGKAVQF
+1433 TAKAVRF
-1440 VQDVCRDMIDG
+1440 VQETGRDMIDG
-1451 RFDLN
+1451 KFDLN

-1521 INYVRENKCK
+1521 INYVREHNLK
-1531 VDFETYITNQIMK
+1531 VDFEVILRNQIMK
-1544 PVSQILELDIENIPG
+1544 PVSQILELDLENIPE
-1559 YPHIHNPAYFL
+1559 YPYRNDPAYYL
-1570 DQENHYYNKF
+1570 NLENYYYNKY

-1598 VQKMVFQPLIDY
+1598 VHKLVFQPLIDY
-1610 CRQKQSGLRTLESW
+1610 CHQKHSGIRSLESW
-1624 LAANTTPTSN
+1624 LTP
-1634 PMSATNGS
+1634 A
-1642 NSNKQVITNPS
+1642 QNPS
-1653 ATKDEK
+1653 SEPANRTDTVTETIPKK
-1659 QRGKNQAIATV
+1659 IQRGKIQVEASV
-1670 KKYKQNSLEKFLAG
+1670 KKYKQRSLESFLQS
-1684 ATTTN
+1684 T